1 MPAMDTPYV
10 YYEVKDNIL
19 IATYKKGNR
28 INLDIAKK
36 IVEDRLKF
44 TGNKSMAVLV
54 YNHGVLSMDKEARDY
69 LSSAAGSQGLKAGA
83 IILDSAFT
91 SMLGNFFLSVSKPV
105 IPAKLFT
112 NVSQAIKWLQKFIY

>member
-1 MPAMDTPYV
+1 MPALDTPYV
-10 YYEVKDNIL
+10 YYEVKDGIL
-19 IATYKKGNR
+19 IATYKKGNK

-54 YNHGVLSMDKEARDY
+54 HNHGVLSMDKEARDY

-83 IILDSAFT
+83 IILDSEFT
-91 SMLGNFFLSVSKPV
+91 SMLGNFILSVSKPV

-112 NVSQAIKWLQKFIY
+112 NVSQAMKWLQKYIY